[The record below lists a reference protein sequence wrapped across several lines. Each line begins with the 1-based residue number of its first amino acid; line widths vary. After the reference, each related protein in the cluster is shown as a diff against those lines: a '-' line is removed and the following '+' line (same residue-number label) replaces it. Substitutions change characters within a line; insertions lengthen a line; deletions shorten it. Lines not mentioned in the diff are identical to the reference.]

1 MAHPAAS
8 PDDTL
13 DRIVRILER
22 NQPELAFLFGSRA
35 SGDARADSD
44 YDLLLVVRD
53 DTVVE
58 ATRRAVYDGLRE
70 IPVSADVLVH
80 SVEQYERH
88 QHDPGFLDYL
98 IARNGRLLYA
108 TGAVPVRSSPAQRV
122 REGPPDEGFAEWIR
136 RADRDLRTA
145 EQSLA
150 APDPV
155 WDSICFHSHACV
167 EKLLKALIVRAGTFP
182 PKTHELK
189 ELLTLQEPDVGSD
202 IELGAACALLAP
214 LFPKSRY
221 PEASEPTPDEAREA
235 IAAARFVRQRLRPR
249 LGR

>member
-8 PDDTL
+8 TDETL
-13 DRIVRILER
+13 DRIVRVLER
-22 NQPELAFLFGSRA
+22 YQPELAFLFGSRA
-35 SGDARADSD
+35 FGDARPDSD

-53 DTVVE
+53 DAAVE
-58 ATRRAVYDGLRE
+58 STRRAVHYALSDLH
-70 IPVSADVLVH
+70 ISADVLAH

-98 IARNGRLLYA
+98 IVRNGRLLYA
-108 TGAVPVRSSPAQRV
+108 TGSLPVRSSPAQRV
-122 REGPPDEGFAEWIR
+122 REGPPDEGFEMWIR
-136 RADRDLRTA
+136 RADNDLRDA
-145 EQSLA
+145 ENSLA
-150 APDPV
+150 SPEPV
-155 WDSICFHSHACV
+155 WDAICFHSHACV

-189 ELLTLQEPDVGSD
+189 ELLTLQESDVGSD

-221 PEASEPTPDEAREA
+221 PEAGEPTADEARDA
-235 IAAARFVRQRLRPR
+235 IAAARLVRQRLRPR